1 MATTRF
7 EARVETDV
15 LAVIRRAAEIQGRT
29 MSVNALRRAASSEIP
44 AVALTVDAKDEGA
57 AAFSMATSAF
67 SPSRTTRWRCFCRW
81 RRSSRRGRRI
91 TQRREPGFGRLFL
104 MHIQCR

>member
-29 MSVNALRRAASSEIP
+29 MSDFVVSAAREAAQRAISDADLIRLSVADSERF
-44 AVALTVDAKDEGA
+44 A
-57 AAFSMATSAF
+57 AAIL
-67 SPSRTTRWRCFCRW
+67 SPAKPTDALQRVL
-81 RRSSRRGRRI
+81 GRHDQLLRN
-91 TQRREPGFGRLFL
+91 E
-104 MHIQCR
+104 

>member
-29 MSVNALRRAASSEIP
+29 MSDFVVSAAREAAQRAISDAEVIRLSVADSARFADAILSPAKPADALQRALEHHDQLLRNA
-44 AVALTVDAKDEGA
+44 
-57 AAFSMATSAF
+57 
-67 SPSRTTRWRCFCRW
+67 
-81 RRSSRRGRRI
+81 
-91 TQRREPGFGRLFL
+91 
-104 MHIQCR
+104 

>member
-29 MSVNALRRAASSEIP
+29 MSDFVVSAAREAAQRAISDADVIRLSVADSERF
-44 AVALTVDAKDEGA
+44 A
-57 AAFSMATSAF
+57 AAIL
-67 SPSRTTRWRCFCRW
+67 SPAKPTDAL
-81 RRSSRRGRRI
+81 
-91 TQRREPGFGRLFL
+91 QRALGHHDQLLRNE
-104 MHIQCR
+104 

>member
-29 MSVNALRRAASSEIP
+29 MSDFVVSAAREAAQRAISDADLIRLSVADRGASPRRFYRPPSPRTPCSGRSVVTTSCCVMNDRSAAHGGR
-44 AVALTVDAKDEGA
+44 A
-57 AAFSMATSAF
+57 
-67 SPSRTTRWRCFCRW
+67 
-81 RRSSRRGRRI
+81 RRS
-91 TQRREPGFGRLFL
+91 P
-104 MHIQCR
+104 